1 MNYFVSALIGYLL
14 GSIPTAYLI
23 LKRSKGID
31 IRQEGSKNVG
41 TRNVYRLSKSKLLT
55 SSVLIVDLGKGALGA
70 LIPILIFG
78 PVFIYPAVSSIFAI
92 FAHCFNPWLEFKGGR
107 GLATAAGTSIIIFP
121 YLLIVWVVLWAIFF
135 AIKKDIPFSN
145 ISATV
150 MSIILIFNTAE
161 IAIKYANPV
170 PGNISDLIL
179 FVISVLLIIFIKHI
193 DRLTELI
200 YDKKIF
206 RIKKNDKP

>member
-31 IRQEGSKNVG
+31 IREEGSKNVG

-55 SSVLIVDLGKGALGA
+55 SSVLIIDVAKGALSA
-70 LIPILIFG
+70 FIPIMIFG

-121 YLLIVWVVLWAIFF
+121 YLLIVWVVLWVIFF